1 LQHMKS
7 VGGHC
12 KACESSKT
20 SNPYIFPKNPR
31 NLKEFAET
39 TKKII
44 KNVSTSVKSY
54 RNGAVLNVNAAVL
67 NAIDVLNLNELILDD
82 NGQLFI
88 LMAWLVMLMGR
99 Y

>member
-1 LQHMKS
+1 
-7 VGGHC
+7 
-12 KACESSKT
+12 
-20 SNPYIFPKNPR
+20 
-31 NLKEFAET
+31 
-39 TKKII
+39 
-44 KNVSTSVKSY
+44 
-54 RNGAVLNVNAAVL
+54 VLNVNAAVL